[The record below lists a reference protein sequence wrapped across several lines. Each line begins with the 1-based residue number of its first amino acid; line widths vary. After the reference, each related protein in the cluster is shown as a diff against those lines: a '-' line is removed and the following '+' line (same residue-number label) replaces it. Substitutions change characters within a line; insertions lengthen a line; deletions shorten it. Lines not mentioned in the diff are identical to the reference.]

1 MLEIYI
7 IEIPHFCCNLPIT
20 FYKKVTCKASLQE
33 PNTLDSFLKFL
44 REKESPVSSVLDLK
58 SLLISEQAEKI
69 ELENG
74 LRQMGIEMQ
83 GIRSVINLNPYSY
96 HNFPE
101 KKLMKSFV

>member
-1 MLEIYI
+1 MD
-7 IEIPHFCCNLPIT
+7 N
-20 FYKKVTCKASLQE
+20 
-33 PNTLDSFLKFL
+33 FLKFL
-44 REKESPVSSVLDLK
+44 KEKESPVSSVLDLK

-83 GIRSVINLNPYSY
+83 GIRYVINLKPYSY

-101 KKLMKSFV
+101 KQD

>member
-1 MLEIYI
+1 M
-7 IEIPHFCCNLPIT
+7 
-20 FYKKVTCKASLQE
+20 TCKASLQE

-44 REKESPVSSVLDLK
+44 KEKESPVSSILDLK

-83 GIRSVINLNPYSY
+83 GIRSVINLKLYSY
-96 HNFPE
+96 NNFPE
-101 KKLMKSFV
+101 KKNHEEFCL

>member
-1 MLEIYI
+1 M
-7 IEIPHFCCNLPIT
+7 
-20 FYKKVTCKASLQE
+20 TCKASLQE

-44 REKESPVSSVLDLK
+44 KEKESPVSSILDLK

-83 GIRSVINLNPYSY
+83 GIRSVINLKLYSS

-101 KKLMKSFV
+101 KSSLRVLSKNSRILFRN